1 MSFLPRS
8 NNDYYAGSHMSAWF
22 LLAAG
27 VFTVI
32 PGCIHVFLPDG
43 GAGVIAHSDLSAHRD
58 VMVAMF
64 TGMGALQIAHGLAE
78 IIISLRYRALTPLML
93 SLVLLER
100 GLMAFD
106 GWVGT
111 GARTGEHPPE
121 HYVSLIVTAL
131 ALWLLGLSL
140 RRRRRSG
147 LSR

>member
-27 VFTVI
+27 AFTLVL
-32 PGCIHVFLPDG
+32 GGIHFFLPDG
-43 GAGVIAHSDLSAHRD
+43 GAGLVAPIDLSTRRD
-58 VMVAMF
+58 MVVAMF
-64 TGMGALQIAHGLAE
+64 ASLGAIQIAHGLAE
-78 IIISLRYRALTPLML
+78 MLISLRYRALTPLML

-106 GWVGT
+106 VWLGK
-111 GARTGEHPPE
+111 GARSGSHPPE
-121 HYVSLIVTAL
+121 HFASLVVVAL
-131 ALWLLGLSL
+131 SVWFLGLSL